1 MKKKILAVSLGVC
14 AAGLLMGCSS
24 ELSNEYV
31 TVKQYKGLEVAQVET
46 TEVTDDMVES
56 EISSRLSASATTEEI
71 TDRAAEDGDTVNID
85 YSGSID
91 GVQFDGGTASGQDVE
106 IGSGYMIGANG
117 DYKGFEEQLIGHS
130 IGEEFVIRVKFP
142 DEYQMSSDLSGKV
155 ADFTIKLNSIS
166 KATTPELTNKWVKK
180 NSDESKTV
188 AEYKKE
194 VKADLEEQYEESTN
208 QTLQS
213 EVLQA
218 LLDNTE
224 VKKYPKDELKET
236 KEEMNSYYKEMASQ
250 YGMEF
255 EDFLS
260 TYMGITEDEFKEQV
274 ESVAKDS
281 LKQKLAIGLVAKKKN
296 LEPTDKEYEERFEE
310 YAEMYNFDSVDDMK
324 EQAGEDV
331 LKEMVLRERVAEYL
345 VKSCVQVEESDDT
358 TDTST
363 ESTDSSDSSSS
374 N

>member
-1 MKKKILAVSLGVC
+1 MKKKLLAVGLGVC
-14 AAGLLMGCSS
+14 AAGLLAGCSS

-31 TVKQYKGLEVAQVET
+31 TVTQYKGLEVAEVET

-56 EISSRLSASATTEEI
+56 EISSRLSEDATTEEI
-71 TDRAAEDGDTVNID
+71 TDGLSEDGDTVNID

-91 GVQFDGGTASGQDVE
+91 GVQFDYGTSTGQDVE
-106 IGSGYMIGANG
+106 IGSDTWVGANG
-117 DYKGFEEQLIGHS
+117 DYKGFEEQLIGHGV
-130 IGEEFVIRVKFP
+130 GEEFTIQIKFP
-142 DEYQMSSDLSGKV
+142 DDYSSTDLSGKV
-155 ADFTIKLNSIS
+155 ADFAIKVNSITRT
-166 KATTPELTNKWVKK
+166 TTPELTDKWVKK

-194 VKADLEEQYEESTN
+194 VKADLEEQYEESKN

-218 LLDNTE
+218 LIDNAE
-224 VKKYPKDELKET
+224 VKKYPEEELEET
-236 KEEMNSYYKEMASQ
+236 KEEMNTYYEEMATQ

-255 EDFLS
+255 EDFLT
-260 TYMGITEDEFKEQV
+260 TYMGISEDEFNEQV
-274 ESVAKDS
+274 DEVAKTS
-281 LKQKLAIGLVAKKKN
+281 LKQKLAIELIAEKKN

-331 LKEMVLRERVAEYL
+331 LKEMVLRERVADYL
-345 VKSCVQVEESDDT
+345 VKSCVQVEQTDDT
-358 TDTST
+358 TEDST
-363 ESTDSSDSSSS
+363 DSSSS
-374 N
+374 NE